1 MWGRIWRNHELAG
14 GKGYRMKMSER
25 AHLAA
30 AKFAPVK
37 ECYARLQS
45 KLDAAVVAQRGPTLV
60 TIKKI
65 ERAGKLLR
73 EIEKSL

>member
-1 MWGRIWRNHELAG
+1 
-14 GKGYRMKMSER
+14 MKMAER

-45 KLDAAVVAQRGPTLV
+45 KLDAAVVAQRGPTLG
-60 TIKKI
+60 TIRKI
-65 ERAGKLLR
+65 ERAGRLLK
-73 EIEKSL
+73 EIEKAL